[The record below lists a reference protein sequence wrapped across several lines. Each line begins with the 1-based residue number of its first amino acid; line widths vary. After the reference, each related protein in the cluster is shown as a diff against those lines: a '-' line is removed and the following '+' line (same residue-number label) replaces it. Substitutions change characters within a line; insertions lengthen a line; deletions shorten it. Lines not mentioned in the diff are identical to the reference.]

1 MKQTLSLK
9 NRIILQFLVVMLPIT
24 LVLAYQTIS
33 DVRRSSE
40 MSKAFQLMEQSAVT
54 KARYKTFLN
63 GVSDAVDTGKLG
75 ASSIKALEDS
85 WEGLSRMRVLDST
98 EMVDN
103 RILQQLASVLGG
115 LQKDDSIAAI
125 VPLRDKIRELDI
137 EFSRLNDAYVD
148 GNSAVIK
155 QAEQS
160 SNIQKYIVLGSI
172 IFIALITWMFVRSV
186 GKLTKPLRVAVDV
199 AESIAAG
206 DLSQR
211 IETSQSNDE
220 TGKLLRSLGSMQS
233 SLRDI
238 ITQIRSQASSLSDAA
253 AGLSKSSSLVESS
266 SEHQNKVVMS
276 IAATVEANSILIE
289 DVTRNAVKA
298 QAISAESEQH
308 SAQGGE
314 VILQVVSDMHD
325 ISESVGEA
333 SRIIQDLESQ
343 SKKISSIINVIK
355 EIADQTNLL
364 ALNAAIEAARAGEQG
379 RGFAVVADEVRK
391 LAERTGLS
399 TKEISE
405 MIGKIQ
411 LGTGYAVSSMQA
423 TVTRVAKGEGLT
435 QQAGDSISQIKAGAL
450 QVSQSVNEISV
461 AMQKENAAS
470 GEITRSIEEISRMT
484 QQNNIA
490 IHATTE
496 TAKNLERLSDN
507 LQSAVG
513 HFKL

>member
-1 MKQTLSLK
+1 M
-9 NRIILQFLVVMLPIT
+9 QFMAVMIPIT
-24 LVLAYQTIS
+24 MVLAYQTIS
-33 DVRRSSE
+33 DVQRSSE

-54 KARYKTFLN
+54 KTRYKTFLN

-85 WEGLSRMRVLDST
+85 WDGLSRMRVLDST
-98 EMVDN
+98 ELVDN
-103 RILQQLASVLGG
+103 SILQQLASVLGV
-115 LQKDDSIAAI
+115 LQKDNSIEAI
-125 VPLRDKIRELDI
+125 VPLRDKIRELDV
-137 EFSRLNDAYVD
+137 EFSRLNDAYVE

-155 QAEQS
+155 QAEHS

-172 IFIALITWMFVRSV
+172 VFIALITWMFVRSV
-186 GKLTKPLRVAVDV
+186 GKLTNPLKVAVDV

-206 DLSQR
+206 DLSQH
-211 IETSQSNDE
+211 IETSKSNDE
-220 TGKLLRSLGSMQS
+220 TGKLLRSLGSMQG

-238 ITQIRSQASSLSDAA
+238 ITQIRSQASTLSDAA
-253 AGLSKSSSLVESS
+253 AELSKSSSQVATS
-266 SEHQNKVVMS
+266 SEHQSKVVMT
-276 IAATVEANSILIE
+276 IAATIEANSILIE
-289 DVTRNAVKA
+289 DVTKNAVKA
-298 QAISAESEQH
+298 QTISAESEQH
-308 SAQGGE
+308 SAQGGD

-333 SRIIQDLESQ
+333 SRIIQDLETQ
-343 SKKISSIINVIK
+343 SKQISSIINVIRK
-355 EIADQTNLL
+355 IADQTNLL

-391 LAERTGLS
+391 LADRTGQS
-399 TKEISE
+399 TKEITE

-435 QQAGDSISQIKAGAL
+435 QQAGNSIGQIKAGAQ
-450 QVSQSVNEISV
+450 QVSQSVNEISM

-470 GEITRSIEEISRMT
+470 SEITRSIDEIARMF
-484 QQNNIA
+484 QQNNLA

-496 TAKNLERLSDN
+496 TAKNLEKLSDT